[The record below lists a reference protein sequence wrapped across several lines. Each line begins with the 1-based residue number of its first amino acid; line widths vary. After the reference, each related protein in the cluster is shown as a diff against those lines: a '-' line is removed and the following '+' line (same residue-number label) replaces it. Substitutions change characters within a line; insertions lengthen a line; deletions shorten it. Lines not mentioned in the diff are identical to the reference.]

1 MRTAKY
7 LFIVTAASFLVFLAA
22 CSAQGNPTPPVAPAT
37 AEPADATATIADE
50 CAGVP
55 TPSVDVDALIREKL
69 QNHHSIDRV
78 YSANH
83 TRGEWNATLDRM
95 IGYGANISDTEK
107 QQIIDYLVCFH
118 P

>member
-1 MRTAKY
+1 MRTGKI
-7 LFIVTAASFLVFLAA
+7 LLIVTAVLFLVIVAA
-22 CSAQGNPTPPVAPAT
+22 CSAQGSSTAAPGSST
-37 AEPADATATIADE
+37 AGISSD

-55 TPSVDVDALIREKL
+55 TPNMDVDALIREKL

-83 TRGEWNATLDRM
+83 TRDEWNATLDRM
-95 IGYGANISDTEK
+95 ISYGANISDTEK

>member
-1 MRTAKY
+1 MKTAKV
-7 LFIVTAASFLVFLAA
+7 LLIFVAATFLISLTACANQNS
-22 CSAQGNPTPPVAPAT
+22 SITSSGNSAT
-37 AEPADATATIADE
+37 AISND

-69 QNHHSIDRV
+69 QNHHDVDRI
-78 YSANH
+78 YSAQH
-83 TRGEWNATLDRM
+83 TRDEWNATLDRM
-95 IGYGANISDTEK
+95 IGYGANINETEK

>member
-1 MRTAKY
+1 MRTGKI
-7 LFIVTAASFLVFLAA
+7 LLIVTAVLFLVIVAA
-22 CSAQGNPTPPVAPAT
+22 CTAQGSPTSPVAPAT
-37 AEPADATATIADE
+37 AEPAAATATIADE

-83 TRGEWNATLDRM
+83 TRDEWNATLDRM